1 MNRKQLFL
9 LQMASLLFGSLTLS
23 NLLTGSMFSVFSALA
38 LLVTVAMSVWGWRR
52 MGAHEQEMTP
62 EQAALA
68 AQAEHAYTPR
78 EKSWLKGFAIF
89 AGLMLL
95 LIIWIE
101 LGK

>member
-9 LQMASLLFGSLTLS
+9 LQMASMLFASLTLS
-23 NLLTGSMFSVFSALA
+23 NLLTGSFFSLFSALA

-52 MGAHEQEMTP
+52 IDAAEQDRPP
-62 EQAALA
+62 EQAALET
-68 AQAEHAYTPR
+68 QAGYAYTPR
-78 EKSWLKGFAIF
+78 EKSWLKGFGIF
-89 AGLMLL
+89 AGMLLL

>member
-1 MNRKQLFL
+1 MLF
-9 LQMASLLFGSLTLS
+9 ASLTLS
-23 NLLTGSMFSVFSALA
+23 NLLTGSFFSLFSALA

-52 MGAHEQEMTP
+52 MGAQEREMTP

-78 EKSWLKGFAIF
+78 EKSWLKVFAIF
-89 AGLMLL
+89 AGMMLL

-101 LGK
+101 RGKYGQPHQQ

>member
-9 LQMASLLFGSLTLS
+9 LQMASLFCSALTLS
-23 NLLTGSMFSVFSALA
+23 YVLTGRLIGVVSALA
-38 LLVTVAMSVWGWRR
+38 LLVIVPLSVWGWRR

-78 EKSWLKGFAIF
+78 EKSWLKGFGVF
-89 AGLMLL
+89 AGMLLL

>member
-1 MNRKQLFL
+1 M
-9 LQMASLLFGSLTLS
+9 
-23 NLLTGSMFSVFSALA
+23 VSALA
-38 LLVTVAMSVWGWRR
+38 LLIIVPLSVWGWRR
-52 MGAHEQEMTP
+52 IDAAEQEMSP

-78 EKSWLKGFAIF
+78 EKSWLKGFAFF

-95 LIIWIE
+95 LIVWIQ

>member
-9 LQMASLLFGSLTLS
+9 LQMASMLFASLTLS
-23 NLLTGSMFSVFSALA
+23 NLLTGSFFSLFSALA

-52 MGAHEQEMTP
+52 MGAQEREMTP
-62 EQAALA
+62 DQVALA